1 VGKESGGCP
10 EGLDRSRTS
19 KLYCNSEFFR
29 GIGMRKPLS
38 VAEVA
43 SRRRKDSEEEPGGT
57 FRKTLQ
63 IATVGEDSEGVLA
76 GVRNAPANKLALICY
91 EHDKESAKRLA
102 TRISDTL
109 KAEVEVYDKIRPEHS
124 YKDIMQVFS
133 DIVEKN
139 QEQFDDFLLNVSS
152 GDKMI
157 CIAAAVTSF
166 ILGFKAFF
174 CKGDQCVM
182 LPPMKLSYTEMVS
195 DVKLNILRAL
205 DKAGGEVESLDELSK
220 LTNYGKPL
228 LSYHI
233 HGSEDARG
241 LIDLGLAQATRHSR
255 GKTKV
260 TLTTL
265 GKMLLVEKIKT

>member
-1 VGKESGGCP
+1 MEKAKHKKESEDEDGG
-10 EGLDRSRTS
+10 
-19 KLYCNSEFFR
+19 
-29 GIGMRKPLS
+29 
-38 VAEVA
+38 A
-43 SRRRKDSEEEPGGT
+43 

-63 IATVGEDSEGVLA
+63 IATIGEDPEGVLA
-76 GVRNAPANKLALICY
+76 GVRNAPANKLVLICY
-91 EHDKESAKRLA
+91 QHDSEVAKRLA
-102 TRISDTL
+102 LKIGETL
-109 KAEVEVYDKIRPEHS
+109 KEDVDVFDTIRPEHS
-124 YKDIMQVFS
+124 YKDIMQAFS
-133 DIVEKN
+133 DIVQKN
-139 QEQFDDFLLNVSS
+139 KDQFDDFLLNVSS

-174 CKGDQCVM
+174 CKGDECVM

-195 DVKLNILRAL
+195 EVKLNILRAL
-205 DKAGGEVESLDELSK
+205 DKAGGEVDSLDELSK

-241 LIDLGLAQATRHSR
+241 LIDLGLAQATRHAR

-265 GKMLLVEKIKT
+265 GKMLLVEKIEA

>member
-1 VGKESGGCP
+1 LSITET
-10 EGLDRSRTS
+10 LRT
-19 KLYCNSEFFR
+19 
-29 GIGMRKPLS
+29 
-38 VAEVA
+38 
-43 SRRRKDSEEEPGGT
+43 
-57 FRKTLQ
+57 
-63 IATVGEDSEGVLA
+63 
-76 GVRNAPANKLALICY
+76 
-91 EHDKESAKRLA
+91 
-102 TRISDTL
+102 
-109 KAEVEVYDKIRPEHS
+109 EVEAYDRIRPEHS

-133 DIVEKN
+133 EIVEKN
-139 QEQFDDFLLNVSS
+139 RENFDEFLLNVSG

-174 CKGDQCVM
+174 CKGDECVM

-195 DVKLNILRAL
+195 EVKMNILHAL
-205 DKAGGEVESLDELSK
+205 DKAGGEVDSLDELSK

-241 LIDLGLAQATRHSR
+241 LIDLGLARATRHSR

-265 GKMLLVEKIKT
+265 GKMLLVEKIEGVENKR

>member
-1 VGKESGGCP
+1 MLRALATVDTTSRRGRGP
-10 EGLDRSRTS
+10 EGESR
-19 KLYCNSEFFR
+19 
-29 GIGMRKPLS
+29 
-38 VAEVA
+38 
-43 SRRRKDSEEEPGGT
+43 T

-63 IATVGEDSEGVLA
+63 IATVGDDSSGVLA
-76 GVRNAPANKLALICY
+76 GVRNAPANKLVLVCY
-91 EHDKESAKRLA
+91 ERDKEVARRLSLSIA
-102 TRISDTL
+102 GTL
-109 KAEVEVYDKIRPEHS
+109 KTDVEVYDTVKPENC

-133 DIVEKN
+133 QIVEKN
-139 QEQFDDFLLNVSS
+139 RPQYDDFILNVSA

-174 CKGDQCVM
+174 CKGDECVM
-182 LPPMKLSYTEMVS
+182 LPPMKLSYTELVS
-195 DVKLNILRAL
+195 EVKMNILRAL
-205 DKAGGEVESLDELSK
+205 DKVGGEVESLDELSK
-220 LTNYGKPL
+220 LTSYGKPL

-241 LIDLGLAQATRHSR
+241 LIDLGLAEASRHSR

-265 GKMLLVEKIKT
+265 GKMLLVEKIEA

>member
-1 VGKESGGCP
+1 
-10 EGLDRSRTS
+10 
-19 KLYCNSEFFR
+19 
-29 GIGMRKPLS
+29 
-38 VAEVA
+38 
-43 SRRRKDSEEEPGGT
+43 
-57 FRKTLQ
+57 
-63 IATVGEDSEGVLA
+63 
-76 GVRNAPANKLALICY
+76 
-91 EHDKESAKRLA
+91 
-102 TRISDTL
+102 
-109 KAEVEVYDKIRPEHS
+109 HS

-133 DIVEKN
+133 QIVEKN
-139 QEQFDDFLLNVSS
+139 KDQYDDSLLNVSS

-174 CKGDQCVM
+174 CKGDECVM
-182 LPPMKLSYTEMVS
+182 LPPMKLSYTELVS
-195 DVKLNILRAL
+195 EVKISILRAI
-205 DKAGGEVESLDELSK
+205 DKAGGEVDSLDELSK

-241 LIDLGLAQATRHSR
+241 LIDLGLARATRHSR

-265 GKMLLVEKIKT
+265 GKMLLVEKIEA

>member
-1 VGKESGGCP
+1 LTVVE
-10 EGLDRSRTS
+10 TT
-19 KLYCNSEFFR
+19 
-29 GIGMRKPLS
+29 
-38 VAEVA
+38 V
-43 SRRRKDSEEEPGGT
+43 RRRKESEEETSGT

-63 IATVGEDSEGVLA
+63 IATVGEDSDGVLA
-76 GVRNAPANKLALICY
+76 GVRNAPANKLVLICY
-91 EHDKESAKRLA
+91 DHDKETTKRLA
-102 TRISDTL
+102 ARITDTL
-109 KAEVEVYDKIRPEHS
+109 KVEVNVYDTIRPEHS
-124 YKDIMQVFS
+124 YKDIMQAFS
-133 DIVEKN
+133 EIVEKN
-139 QEQFDDFLLNVSS
+139 KEQFDDFLLNVSS

-174 CKGDQCVM
+174 CKGDECVM
-182 LPPMKLSYTEMVS
+182 LPPMKLSYTELVS

-205 DKAGGEVESLDELSK
+205 DKAGGEVDSLDELSK
-220 LTNYGKPL
+220 LTSYGKPL

-260 TLTTL
+260 KLTTL
-265 GKMLLVEKIKT
+265 GKMLLVEKIEA

>member
-1 VGKESGGCP
+1 
-10 EGLDRSRTS
+10 
-19 KLYCNSEFFR
+19 
-29 GIGMRKPLS
+29 M
-38 VAEVA
+38 
-43 SRRRKDSEEEPGGT
+43 
-57 FRKTLQ
+57 
-63 IATVGEDSEGVLA
+63 
-76 GVRNAPANKLALICY
+76 ICY
-91 EHDKESAKRLA
+91 DHEKEAAKRLA

-109 KAEVEVYDKIRPEHS
+109 KAEVEVYDTIRPEYS
-124 YKDIMQVFS
+124 YKDIMQVFA
-133 DIVEKN
+133 DIVGKN
-139 QEQFDDFLLNVSS
+139 KDNFDDFLLNVSS

-174 CKGDQCVM
+174 CKGDECVM
-182 LPPMKLSYTEMVS
+182 LPPMKLSYTELVS
-195 DVKLNILRAL
+195 EVKLSILRAL
-205 DKAGGEVESLDELSK
+205 DKAGGEVDSLDELSK

-241 LIDLGLAQATRHSR
+241 LIDLGLAQATRHAR

>member
-1 VGKESGGCP
+1 MAYTSRHRRDSSP
-10 EGLDRSRTS
+10 EPPR
-19 KLYCNSEFFR
+19 
-29 GIGMRKPLS
+29 
-38 VAEVA
+38 
-43 SRRRKDSEEEPGGT
+43 T
-57 FRKTLQ
+57 FRKTVQ
-63 IATVGEDSEGVLA
+63 IATVGEDTSGVLA
-76 GVRNAPANKLALICY
+76 GVRNAPVNKLVLICY
-91 EHDKESAKRLA
+91 ERDKDTAKRLS
-102 TRISDTL
+102 TSINETL
-109 KAEVEVYDKIRPEHS
+109 KTEAVVYDNIKPEHS

-133 DIVEKN
+133 EIVEKN
-139 QEQFDDFLLNVSS
+139 RDQYDDFLLNVSS

-174 CKGDQCVM
+174 CKGDECVM

-205 DKAGGEVESLDELSK
+205 DKAGGEVDSLDELSK

-241 LIDLGLAQATRHSR
+241 LIDLGLAEAVRHSR

-265 GKMLLVEKIKT
+265 GKMLLVEKIEA

>member
-1 VGKESGGCP
+1 MRSPLALADAASKRRKESDDESG
-10 EGLDRSRTS
+10 
-19 KLYCNSEFFR
+19 
-29 GIGMRKPLS
+29 
-38 VAEVA
+38 V
-43 SRRRKDSEEEPGGT
+43 

-76 GVRNAPANKLALICY
+76 GVRNAPANKLALLCY
-91 EHDKESAKRLA
+91 DQDKEVAKRLA
-102 TRISDTL
+102 LRINETL
-109 KAEVEVYDKIRPEHS
+109 KADVEVYDKIRAEHS

-133 DIVEKN
+133 EIVEKN
-139 QEQFDDFLLNVSS
+139 KEQFDDFLLNVSS

-174 CKGDQCVM
+174 CKGDECVM

-195 DVKLNILRAL
+195 DVKLSILRAL
-205 DKAGGEVESLDELSK
+205 DKAGGQVDSLDELSK

-260 TLTTL
+260 MLTTL
-265 GKMLLVEKIKT
+265 GKMLLVEKIEA

>member
-1 VGKESGGCP
+1 MVRGPIMTIAS
-10 EGLDRSRTS
+10 SRQNKKS
-19 KLYCNSEFFR
+19 DDDGE
-29 GIGMRKPLS
+29 
-38 VAEVA
+38 A
-43 SRRRKDSEEEPGGT
+43 T

-76 GVRNAPANKLALICY
+76 GVRNAPANKLVLLCY
-91 EHDKESAKRLA
+91 ERDREVAKRLA
-102 TRISDTL
+102 SNISETL
-109 KAEVEVYDKIRPEHS
+109 KTEVEVHDNIRPEHS

-133 DIVEKN
+133 EIVEKN
-139 QEQFDDFLLNVSS
+139 RDDFEDFLLNVSG

-174 CKGDQCVM
+174 CKGDECVM
-182 LPPMKLSYTEMVS
+182 LPPMKLSYTELVS
-195 DVKLNILRAL
+195 EVKMSILRAL
-205 DKAGGEVESLDELSK
+205 DKAGGEVDSLDELSK

-241 LIDLGLAQATRHSR
+241 LIDLGLARATRHSR

-265 GKMLLVEKIKT
+265 GKMLLVEKIEA

>member
-1 VGKESGGCP
+1 MTRTLDVTDTSGHGRGA
-10 EGLDRSRTS
+10 EGDPSRS
-19 KLYCNSEFFR
+19 
-29 GIGMRKPLS
+29 
-38 VAEVA
+38 
-43 SRRRKDSEEEPGGT
+43 

-63 IATVGEDSEGVLA
+63 IATVGEDSSGVLS
-76 GVRNAPANKLALICY
+76 GVRNAPANKLVLICY
-91 EHDKESAKRLA
+91 DREKEAARRLSKSI
-102 TRISDTL
+102 TDTL
-109 KAEVEVYDKIRPEHS
+109 KTEVEIHDNIRPQQS

-133 DIVEKN
+133 EIVEKN
-139 QEQFDDFLLNVSS
+139 KEQYDDFLLNVSS

-174 CKGDQCVM
+174 CKGDECVM

-195 DVKLNILRAL
+195 EVKLNILRAL
-205 DKAGGEVESLDELSK
+205 DKVGGEVDSLDELSK

-241 LIDLGLAQATRHSR
+241 LIDLGLAQATRHAR

-265 GKMLLVEKIKT
+265 GKMLLVEKIAA

>member
-1 VGKESGGCP
+1 MVRKEMARAS
-10 EGLDRSRTS
+10 
-19 KLYCNSEFFR
+19 
-29 GIGMRKPLS
+29 S
-38 VAEVA
+38 VVELA
-43 SRRRKDSEEEPGGT
+43 SRRPKRSESEDGRT

-63 IATVGEDSEGVLA
+63 IATIGEDSGGVLS
-76 GVRNAPANKLALICY
+76 GVRNAPANKLVLICY
-91 EHDKESAKRLA
+91 EKEKEAARRLSMSI
-102 TRISDTL
+102 TDTL
-109 KAEVEVYDKIRPEHS
+109 KTEVEVYDTIRPEHC

-133 DIVEKN
+133 QIVEKN
-139 QEQFDDFLLNVSS
+139 KPNFDDFLLNVSS

-195 DVKLNILRAL
+195 EVKLNILRAL
-205 DKAGGEVESLDELSK
+205 DKVGGEVDSLDELSK
-220 LTNYGKPL
+220 LTDYGKPL

-241 LIDLGLAQATRHSR
+241 LINLGLADATRHSR

-265 GKMLLVEKIKT
+265 GKMLLVEKIQG

>member
-1 VGKESGGCP
+1 MVRK
-10 EGLDRSRTS
+10 
-19 KLYCNSEFFR
+19 
-29 GIGMRKPLS
+29 GMARASS
-38 VAEVA
+38 VVELA
-43 SRRRKDSEEEPGGT
+43 SRRPKRSESEDGRT
-57 FRKTLQ
+57 FRKTMQ
-63 IATVGEDSEGVLA
+63 IATIGEDSGGVLS
-76 GVRNAPANKLALICY
+76 GVRNAPANKLVLICY
-91 EHDKESAKRLA
+91 EREKEAARRLSMSI
-102 TRISDTL
+102 TDTL
-109 KAEVEVYDKIRPEHS
+109 KTEVEVYDTIRPEHC

-133 DIVEKN
+133 QILEKN
-139 QEQFDDFLLNVSS
+139 KPNFDDFLLNVSS

-195 DVKLNILRAL
+195 EVKLNILRAL
-205 DKAGGEVESLDELSK
+205 DKVGGEVDSLDELSK
-220 LTNYGKPL
+220 LTDYGKPL

-241 LIDLGLAQATRHSR
+241 LIDLGLAEATRHSR

-265 GKMLLVEKIKT
+265 GKMLLVEKIQG

>member
-1 VGKESGGCP
+1 MARTSTAVQLPSKRARASESESG
-10 EGLDRSRTS
+10 R
-19 KLYCNSEFFR
+19 
-29 GIGMRKPLS
+29 
-38 VAEVA
+38 
-43 SRRRKDSEEEPGGT
+43 T
-57 FRKTLQ
+57 FRKTVQ
-63 IATVGEDSEGVLA
+63 IATIGEDSGGVLS
-76 GVRNAPANKLALICY
+76 GVRNAPANKLILICY
-91 EHDKESAKRLA
+91 EKDKEIARRLSLS
-102 TRISDTL
+102 IMDTL
-109 KAEVEVYDKIRPEHS
+109 KTEVEVHGTIRPENC

-133 DIVEKN
+133 QIVEGHQSN
-139 QEQFDDFLLNVSS
+139 YDDFLLNVSS

-174 CKGDQCVM
+174 CKGDECVM

-195 DVKLNILRAL
+195 EVKLSILRAL

-220 LTNYGKPL
+220 LTDYGKPL

-241 LIDLGLAQATRHSR
+241 LIDLGLAEATRHSR

-265 GKMLLVEKIKT
+265 GKMLLVEKIEKS

>member
-1 VGKESGGCP
+1 
-10 EGLDRSRTS
+10 
-19 KLYCNSEFFR
+19 
-29 GIGMRKPLS
+29 M
-38 VAEVA
+38 
-43 SRRRKDSEEEPGGT
+43 
-57 FRKTLQ
+57 
-63 IATVGEDSEGVLA
+63 EGVLS
-76 GVRNAPANKLALICY
+76 GVRNAPANKLIIICY
-91 EHDKESAKRLA
+91 ERDKDVAKRLSRSIA
-102 TRISDTL
+102 DTL
-109 KAEVEVYDKIRPEHS
+109 KVEVEVHDKIRPEHS
-124 YKDIMQVFS
+124 YKDIMEVFTQ
-133 DIVEKN
+133 IVEKN
-139 QEQFDDFLLNVSS
+139 REQYDDFLLNVSS

-174 CKGDQCVM
+174 CKGDECVM

-195 DVKLNILRAL
+195 DVKLNILKAL
-205 DKAGGEVESLDELSK
+205 DAAGGEVESLDELSK

-241 LIDLGLAQATRHSR
+241 LIDLGLAEATRHSR

-265 GKMLLVEKIKT
+265 GKMLLVEKIEP

>member
-1 VGKESGGCP
+1 MTGTT
-10 EGLDRSRTS
+10 SRQT
-19 KLYCNSEFFR
+19 KKSEDD
-29 GIGMRKPLS
+29 GED
-38 VAEVA
+38 A
-43 SRRRKDSEEEPGGT
+43 

-76 GVRNAPANKLALICY
+76 GVRNAPANKLVLLCY
-91 EHDKESAKRLA
+91 ERDKDVAKRLA
-102 TRISDTL
+102 SNISETL
-109 KAEVEVYDKIRPEHS
+109 KTDVEVHDAIRPEHS
-124 YKDIMQVFS
+124 YKDIMQIFTE
-133 DIVEKN
+133 IVEKN
-139 QEQFDDFLLNVSS
+139 RDNFEDFLLNVSG

-174 CKGDQCVM
+174 CKGDECVM
-182 LPPMKLSYTEMVS
+182 LPPMKLSYTELVS
-195 DVKLNILRAL
+195 EVKMSILRAL
-205 DKAGGEVESLDELSK
+205 DKAGGEVDSLDELSK

-228 LSYHI
+228 SSYRI

-241 LIDLGLAQATRHSR
+241 LIDLGLARATRHSR

-265 GKMLLVEKIKT
+265 GKMLLVEKIEA

>member
-1 VGKESGGCP
+1 MAITTGPRRHRKSENNE
-10 EGLDRSRTS
+10 EGS
-19 KLYCNSEFFR
+19 
-29 GIGMRKPLS
+29 
-38 VAEVA
+38 
-43 SRRRKDSEEEPGGT
+43 

-63 IATVGEDSEGVLA
+63 IATVGEDSDGVLS
-76 GVRNAPANKLALICY
+76 GVRNAPANKLVLLCY
-91 EHDKESAKRLA
+91 DRDKEVAKKLA
-102 TRISDTL
+102 LNINETL

-133 DIVEKN
+133 EIVEKN
-139 QEQFDDFLLNVSS
+139 RDKFDDFLLNVSA

-166 ILGFKAFF
+166 ILGFKALF
-174 CKGDQCVM
+174 CKGDECVM
-182 LPPMKLSYTEMVS
+182 LPPMKLSYTELVS
-195 DVKLNILRAL
+195 EVKMNILRAL
-205 DKAGGEVESLDELSK
+205 DKAGGEVDSLDALSK

-241 LIDLGLAQATRHSR
+241 LIDLGLARASRHSR

-265 GKMLLVEKIKT
+265 GKMLLVEKIEAK

>member
-1 VGKESGGCP
+1 MQEPRTLTVVET
-10 EGLDRSRTS
+10 GLHRT
-19 KLYCNSEFFR
+19 E
-29 GIGMRKPLS
+29 
-38 VAEVA
+38 
-43 SRRRKDSEEEPGGT
+43 SEEEPGMT
-57 FRKTLQ
+57 FRRTLQ
-63 IATVGEDSEGVLA
+63 IATLGEDSEGVLA

-91 EHDKESAKRLA
+91 ERDKAVAKRLA
-102 TRISDTL
+102 LTITETL
-109 KAEVEVYDKIRPEHS
+109 KVDVEVYDTIRPEHS

-133 DIVEKN
+133 EIVEKN
-139 QEQFDDFLLNVSS
+139 KSEFDDFLLNVSS

-174 CKGDQCVM
+174 CNGDQCVM
-182 LPPMKLSYTEMVS
+182 LPPMKLSYTELVS
-195 DVKLNILRAL
+195 EVKVNILRAL
-205 DKAGGEVESLDELSK
+205 DKVGGEVESLDELSK

-241 LIDLGLAQATRHSR
+241 LIDLGLAQASRHSR

-265 GKMLLVEKIKT
+265 GKMLLVQKIEA

>member
-1 VGKESGGCP
+1 MTKILAVT
-10 EGLDRSRTS
+10 DT
-19 KLYCNSEFFR
+19 
-29 GIGMRKPLS
+29 
-38 VAEVA
+38 A
-43 SRRRKDSEEEPGGT
+43 SRHSRRSEDGPT

-76 GVRNAPANKLALICY
+76 GVRNAPANKLVLICY
-91 EHDKESAKRLA
+91 EHEKEITKRLA
-102 TRISDTL
+102 LSITETL
-109 KAEVEVYDKIRPEHS
+109 KAEVEVHDTIRAEHS
-124 YKDIMQVFS
+124 YKDIMQVFTE
-133 DIVEKN
+133 IVEKN
-139 QEQFDDFLLNVSS
+139 RDQFDDFLLNVSS

-174 CKGDQCVM
+174 CKGDECVM

-195 DVKLNILRAL
+195 EVKLNILRAL

-241 LIDLGLAQATRHSR
+241 LIDLGLAQASRHSR

-265 GKMLLVEKIKT
+265 GKMLLVEKIET

>member
-1 VGKESGGCP
+1 M
-10 EGLDRSRTS
+10 T
-19 KLYCNSEFFR
+19 
-29 GIGMRKPLS
+29 
-38 VAEVA
+38 VAA
-43 SRRRKDSEEEPGGT
+43 GPRQHHAPQSEEDGG

-63 IATVGEDSEGVLA
+63 IATIGDDSDGVLA

-91 EHDKESAKRLA
+91 ERDKDVAKRLA
-102 TRISDTL
+102 VNITETL
-109 KAEVEVYDKIRPEHS
+109 KAEVEVFDKIRPEHC

-133 DIVEKN
+133 EVVEKN
-139 QEQFDDFLLNVSS
+139 RDNFDDFLLNVSA

-174 CKGDQCVM
+174 CKGDECVM

-195 DVKLNILRAL
+195 EVKLSILRAL
-205 DKAGGEVESLDELSK
+205 DKAGGEVDSLDELSK

-241 LIDLGLAQATRHSR
+241 LIDLGLAQATRHAR

-260 TLTTL
+260 SLTTL
-265 GKMLLVEKIKT
+265 GKMLLVEKIET

>member
-1 VGKESGGCP
+1 MWAILTIAAGPRQHHKSEDGEEGG
-10 EGLDRSRTS
+10 
-19 KLYCNSEFFR
+19 FR
-29 GIGMRKPLS
+29 R
-38 VAEVA
+38 
-43 SRRRKDSEEEPGGT
+43 
-57 FRKTLQ
+57 TLQ
-63 IATVGEDSEGVLA
+63 IATIGEDSDGVLA
-76 GVRNAPANKLALICY
+76 GVRNAPANKLILLCYGQDKDVAKKLALNIN
-91 EHDKESAKRLA
+91 E
-102 TRISDTL
+102 TL
-109 KAEVEVYDKIRPEHS
+109 KVEVEVFDKIRPEHS

-133 DIVEKN
+133 EIVEKN
-139 QEQFDDFLLNVSS
+139 RENFDDFLLNVSA

-174 CKGDQCVM
+174 CKGDTCVM

-195 DVKLNILRAL
+195 EVKLNILRAL
-205 DKAGGEVESLDELSK
+205 DKAGGEVDSLDELSK

-241 LIDLGLAQATRHSR
+241 LIDLGLAQATRHAR

-265 GKMLLVEKIKT
+265 GKMLLVEKIET

>member
-1 VGKESGGCP
+1 MEGA
-10 EGLDRSRTS
+10 EGLSR
-19 KLYCNSEFFR
+19 
-29 GIGMRKPLS
+29 PLT
-38 VAEVA
+38 VTDA
-43 SRRRKDSEEEPGGT
+43 SRRGRSPKSEDGGS
-57 FRKTLQ
+57 FRRTLQ
-63 IATVGEDSEGVLA
+63 IATVGDDSSGVLS
-76 GVRNAPANKLALICY
+76 GVRNAPANKLVLICY
-91 EHDKESAKRLA
+91 DRDSEVARRLSRSIA
-102 TRISDTL
+102 DTL
-109 KAEVEVYDKIRPEHS
+109 KTEVEVHDNIRAEHS
-124 YKDIMQVFS
+124 YKDIMQLFS

-139 QEQFDDFLLNVSS
+139 KEQYDDFLLNVSS

-174 CKGDQCVM
+174 CKGDECVM

-195 DVKLNILRAL
+195 EVKLSILRAL
-205 DKAGGEVESLDELSK
+205 DKAGGEVDSLDELSK

-241 LIDLGLAQATRHSR
+241 LIDLGLAEATRHSR

-265 GKMLLVEKIKT
+265 GKMLLVEKIEP

>member
-1 VGKESGGCP
+1 MRQM
-10 EGLDRSRTS
+10 GLARTVIVMASTSRHG
-19 KLYCNSEFFR
+19 R
-29 GIGMRKPLS
+29 GS
-38 VAEVA
+38 DDE
-43 SRRRKDSEEEPGGT
+43 SRRS
-57 FRKTLQ
+57 FRKTVQ
-63 IATVGEDSEGVLA
+63 IATVGEESSGVLA
-76 GVRNAPANKLALICY
+76 GVRNAPANKLVLICY
-91 EHDKESAKRLA
+91 ERDKEAAKRLA
-102 TRISDTL
+102 TSIIETL
-109 KAEVEVYDKIRPEHS
+109 KAEVVVYDNIKPEHS

-133 DIVEKN
+133 EIVEKN
-139 QEQFDDFLLNVSS
+139 RDEYDDFLLNVSS

-174 CKGDQCVM
+174 CKGDECVM

-241 LIDLGLAQATRHSR
+241 LIDLGLAEAVRHSR

-265 GKMLLVEKIKT
+265 GKMLLVEKIEA

>member
-1 VGKESGGCP
+1 MES
-10 EGLDRSRTS
+10 S
-19 KLYCNSEFFR
+19 N
-29 GIGMRKPLS
+29 
-38 VAEVA
+38 
-43 SRRRKDSEEEPGGT
+43 RRKKHTDEYNDGGKA
-57 FRKTLQ
+57 FRKTVQ
-63 IATVGEDSEGVLA
+63 IATVGEETSGVLS
-76 GVRNAPANKLALICY
+76 GVRNSPVNKLILISY
-91 EHDKESAKRLA
+91 ERDKDISKKLA
-102 TRISDTL
+102 TTITETL
-109 KAEVEVYDKIRPEHS
+109 KTETELYPTIRPEHC

-133 DIVEKN
+133 QIVEKN
-139 QEQFDDFLLNVSS
+139 RPNFDDFLLNVSS

-174 CKGDQCVM
+174 CKADECVM

-195 DVKLNILRAL
+195 EVKLNVLHAL
-205 DKAGGEVESLDELSK
+205 DKAGGSVNSLDELSK

-241 LIDLGLAQATRHSR
+241 LIDLGLADASRHAR

-265 GKMLLVEKIKT
+265 GKMLLVQKIEE